1 MARSLIA
8 AWFAL
13 SITFPLISK
22 RTHYFSAS
30 KIDATSWLRI
40 KQGHMNEKSI
50 KRQMAIQKNVCG
62 RTLKTALT
70 EDLALYSGERHE
82 SAGVKKA
89 RPWARLSFRNVG

>member
-1 MARSLIA
+1 
-8 AWFAL
+8 
-13 SITFPLISK
+13 
-22 RTHYFSAS
+22 
-30 KIDATSWLRI
+30 
-40 KQGHMNEKSI
+40 MNEKSI